1 MDEPLAG
8 LDPLARDA
16 IIKSMISHIDLG
28 QQTVLLSTHEVSEV
42 QPVLDMVISL
52 HNGSIKGIEEVE
64 KIRENY
70 GLSLLDWM
78 KKTIVN

>member
-1 MDEPLAG
+1 M
-8 LDPLARDA
+8 
-16 IIKSMISHIDLG
+16 
-28 QQTVLLSTHEVSEV
+28 LSTHEVSEV
-42 QPVLDMVISL
+42 EPVLDMVISL